1 MAAVASVT
9 APLANF
15 ETTRSACIALLFGHK
30 TRQQITQLLV
40 KDTSDKLKQA
50 SEADHRVQV
59 SVSLLHSHHLRAPF
73 ATKKIAKD
81 FQAVLKE
88 FQKAQRLAV
97 CTVCFSSGSATELTN
112 LVWIVVC
119 SYNSSESNNG
129 ADKLAEQRTQLLES
143 RRWDDCLVHASSWI
157 MRQLVEE
164 RDQGIQEIQHQI
176 TEVNE
181 IFKDLAVLVHG
192 QGAMI
197 DDIDSHID
205 NAAAST
211 MQAKGQLSKAAKN
224 SSLVHHELFDTLL
237 ISLNLPLFLISNPPS
252 CFLQICL
259 LLSSS

>member
-1 MAAVASVT
+1 MTRCFSWRSLRRVGSTDDARCLGGRRWPDGSGRRAGVVLLNTVDISTEAAVEQ
-9 APLANF
+9 P
-15 ETTRSACIALLFGHK
+15 SAGALMLPHK

-50 SEADHRVQV
+50 SEADHRVQ
-59 SVSLLHSHHLRAPF
+59 

-88 FQKAQRLAV
+88 FQKAQRL
-97 CTVCFSSGSATELTN
+97 
-112 LVWIVVC
+112 
-119 SYNSSESNNG
+119 
-129 ADKLAEQRTQLLES
+129 
-143 RRWDDCLVHASSWI
+143 ASSWI

-224 SSLVHHELFDTLL
+224 SSL
-237 ISLNLPLFLISNPPS
+237 
-252 CFLQICL
+252 ICL